1 MTKRDRISSKMKE
14 QVQHFED
21 LVDRTIADPRKENYL
36 VAVSFWCAA
45 KKMHRIFLEE
55 SRGG

>member
-1 MTKRDRISSKMKE
+1 MTKRGRISRKLKE
-14 QVQHFED
+14 QVQKFES
-21 LVDRTIADPRKENYL
+21 LVDRMIMDPRKENYL

-55 SRGG
+55 SRG